1 MPCDRGEEQK
11 QGDVLGGS
19 YRKCCVKMK
28 AVVGKMGQELE
39 HPHFPTPPKK
49 NPKSSS
55 PFSFLLW
62 PCYLPAPASLSPV
75 FWTCPLLLT
84 LNTNSF
90 SSCPLLQLLHY
101 S

>member
-49 NPKSSS
+49 ILN
-55 PFSFLLW
+55 
-62 PCYLPAPASLSPV
+62 
-75 FWTCPLLLT
+75 PLLHFLSSYGPAISQPP
-84 LNTNSF
+84 LPSPLSF
-90 SSCPLLQLLHY
+90 GLVPCS
-101 S
+101 